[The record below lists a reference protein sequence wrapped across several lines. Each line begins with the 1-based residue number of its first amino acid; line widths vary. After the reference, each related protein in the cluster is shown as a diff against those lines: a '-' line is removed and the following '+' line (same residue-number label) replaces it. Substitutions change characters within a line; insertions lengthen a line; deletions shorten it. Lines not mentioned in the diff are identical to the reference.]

1 LWNIGYFWHSKA
13 CNILLQINYSFH
25 QTLQLFSG
33 AEIPEVIT
41 RFNSGKSPSTGKMRK
56 RTLQQDPIKLAKEQF
71 QIAAEAGCDL
81 GLRWLKR
88 LEDYENQE
96 EKLKQIQH

>member
-1 LWNIGYFWHSKA
+1 MEYWLFNTVKRATSKIELIMRPNIA
-13 CNILLQINYSFH
+13 IA
-25 QTLQLFSG
+25 SG
-33 AEIPEVIT
+33 AEVPEVIT
-41 RFNSGKSPSTGKMRK
+41 RFNSGKSPSTGKMQK
-56 RTLQQDPIKLAKEQF
+56 KTVQQDPIKLAKEQF

-96 EKLKQIQH
+96 EKLKQIQQ